1 MVFLILN
8 MKCSVVVPFHN
19 EESSVTDLYVRT
31 RTVMESLN
39 RDFEFIFVDDCSTDR
54 TFALLS
60 EIANLDER
68 VTVVQLRRNYGQT
81 EALVAGFD
89 QATGEYIISM
99 DGDLQHNPEDIPT
112 LLEKLDDGYDVVCGR
127 RVARPGDSVIKKQLP
142 SRIANWMMRK
152 ASGVDVHDFG
162 GGFKGFRT
170 ALVRE
175 MPLYG
180 DMHRFIPALASAYGA
195 RIIEVPIE
203 ITQRQHGKSH
213 YGIGRFIPVFFDL
226 LTIPFLLRYATRPMH
241 FFGKLGFLGFS
252 GSLLLALYL
261 LIDWLAFGANL
272 MIDHGPLMIFA
283 VALMIAGL
291 QLICL
296 GFVGEMMARNHH
308 RKSVVRD
315 SEVLRLT
322 RHR

>member
-1 MVFLILN
+1 

-19 EESSVTDLYVRT
+19 EEGNITDLYVRT
-31 RTVMESLN
+31 RTIMESQGM
-39 RDFEFIFVDDCSTDR
+39 DFEFVFVDDGSSDR

-89 QATGEYIISM
+89 AACGEYIIAM

-112 LLEKLDDGYDVVCGR
+112 LLEKLEQGYDVVCGR
-127 RVARPGDSVIKKQLP
+127 RMSRPGDSVIKKQLP
-142 SRIANWMMRK
+142 SRIANWLMAK

-195 RIIEVPIE
+195 RICEVPITISE
-203 ITQRQHGKSH
+203 RHHGKSH
-213 YGIGRFIPVFFDL
+213 YGIGRLVPVFFDL
-226 LTIPFLLRYATRPMH
+226 LTIPFLLRYTTRPMH
-241 FFGKLGFLGFS
+241 FFGKLGFLGFA
-252 GSLLLALYL
+252 GSLLIAFYL
-261 LIDWLAFGANL
+261 LVDWLAFGANL
-272 MIDHGPLMIFA
+272 MTAHGPLMLFA

-296 GFVGEMMARNHH
+296 GFVGEMMVRNQH
-308 RKSVVRD
+308 RKSVVRE

-322 RHR
+322 RHG

>member
-1 MVFLILN
+1 
-8 MKCSVVVPFHN
+8 MKCSIVVPFYN
-19 EESSVTDLYVRT
+19 EEGSVTELYVRT
-31 RTVMESLN
+31 RSVMESLMT
-39 RDFEFIFVDDCSTDR
+39 DFEFVFVDDGSSDR

-60 EIANLDER
+60 EIANMDER

-81 EALVAGFD
+81 EALKAGID
-89 QATGEYIISM
+89 HAAGEYIIAM
-99 DGDLQHNPEDIPT
+99 DGDLQHNPEDIPR
-112 LLEKLDDGYDVVCGR
+112 LLEKLEEGYDVVCGR

-152 ASGVDVHDFG
+152 LSGVEVHDFG

-170 ALVRE
+170 VLVRE

-195 RIIEVPIE
+195 RICEVPIE
-203 ITQRQHGKSH
+203 IAQRKHGTSN
-213 YGIGRFIPVFFDL
+213 YGIGRLIPVAFDL
-226 LTIPFLLRYATRPMH
+226 LTIPFLLRYTTRPMH
-241 FFGKLGFLGFS
+241 FFGKLGFLSFI
-252 GSLLLALYL
+252 GSLVIAFYL
-261 LIDWLAFGANL
+261 LVEWLLFKSDL
-272 MIDHGPLMIFA
+272 MTAHGPLMLFA

-296 GFVGEMMARNHH
+296 GFVGEMMVRNQH
-308 RKSVVRD
+308 RKSVVRE

-322 RHR
+322 SRR

>member
-1 MVFLILN
+1 

-19 EESSVTDLYVRT
+19 EEGNITDLYVRT
-31 RTVMESLN
+31 RTVMETTGM
-39 RDFEFIFVDDCSTDR
+39 DFEFVFVDDGSTDR
-54 TFALLS
+54 TFPLLS

-89 QATGEYIISM
+89 QASGEYIISM
-99 DGDLQHNPEDIPT
+99 DGDLQHNPEEIPS
-112 LLEKLDDGYDVVCGR
+112 LIEKLNEGYDVVCGL
-127 RVARPGDSVIKKQLP
+127 RVARPGDSVVMKQIP

-152 ASGVDVHDFG
+152 ATGVEIHDFG
-162 GGFKGFRT
+162 SGFKGFRT
-170 ALVRE
+170 ALIRGI
-175 MPLYG
+175 PLYG

-195 RIIEVPIE
+195 RICEVPIQ
-203 ITQRQHGKSH
+203 ISKRNSGQSH
-213 YGIGRFIPVFFDL
+213 YGIGRLIPVFFDL
-226 LTIPFLLRYATRPMH
+226 LTIPFLLRYTARPMH
-241 FFGKLGFLGFS
+241 FFGKLGFIGLFAS
-252 GSLLLALYL
+252 FLIALYL

-272 MIDHGPLMIFA
+272 MTAHGPLMLFA
-283 VALMIAGL
+283 VAMMIGAM

-296 GFVGEMMARNHH
+296 GLVGEMMTRNHH
-308 RKSVVRD
+308 RKSVARE